1 MQRSE
6 TIGQLAGALAKAQ
19 KTYKPLIKDS
29 TNPYYNSKY
38 ADLAAVIEATKDAL
52 ADNELSIIQLPTFED
67 GKAVVRTVLA
77 HSSGEFIQEDLPLSL
92 PYTKDKNTGDIIV
105 KDDPQSVSLSVTY
118 GRRIAYQAFTG
129 IAADLDDDGNSAT
142 GKTITQPQSQPK
154 VNQTPAKPKN
164 NPRPNENVQKT
175 DKPAPTSKPAENTSE
190 YPSKEEMTEIKKQV
204 REWTEKTDKEK
215 LVAFIRKTANQQD
228 SNKIPKATW
237 ETIFKLLEAAEKN
250 GTLDKLI
257 GGEE

>member
-1 MQRSE
+1 MQKSE
-6 TIGQLAGALAKAQ
+6 AIGELVTALAKAQ
-19 KTYKPLIKDS
+19 KAYKPLIKDS

-38 ADLAAVIEATKDAL
+38 ADLAAVIESTKDGL
-52 ADNELSIIQLPTFED
+52 ADNNLAVVQLPSFEN
-67 GKAVVRTVLA
+67 GKVVITTILA
-77 HSSGEFIQEDLPLSL
+77 HGSGQFLQEELALDPPSV
-92 PYTKDKNTGDIIV
+92 KDKNTGEVIF
-105 KDDPQSVSLSVTY
+105 KTDPQSVALTVTY
-118 GRRIAYQAFTG
+118 GRRVGYQAIVG
-129 IAADLDDDGNSAT
+129 VAAEDEDDGNAAS
-142 GKTITQPQSQPK
+142 GKTVTQPQSQPK

-175 DKPAPTSKPAENTSE
+175 DNFDSKENTTIA
-190 YPSKEEMTEIKKQV
+190 YPSKEEMTAIKKQV

-250 GTLDKLI
+250 DTLDKLI
-257 GGEE
+257 GGETNE